1 MTPDNIRLN
10 KPNEDKSPRA
20 TDQQHFSASHQV
32 EVVVVVSD
40 QSDLQVQQE
49 EEEGKKKIACV
60 LKIRRVRHS

>member
-32 EVVVVVSD
+32 VVVSD
-40 QSDLQVQQE
+40 QSDLQVQY
-49 EEEGKKKIACV
+49 GKKELLVYSKYAV
-60 LKIRRVRHS
+60 

>member
-32 EVVVVVSD
+32 EVVVVVVVSD
-40 QSDLQVQQE
+40 QSDLQVQY
-49 EEEGKKKIACV
+49 GKKELLVYSKCAV
-60 LKIRRVRHS
+60 